1 MLASLRTLQ
10 YKLLRKM
17 TKVLHSKIWQ
27 VWKCQMLKCRRIRT
41 YIFPK
46 NRSDV
51 LIPIVLF
58 FTGCDQYTYQK
69 AYRWA
74 ITTIWLRIE
83 KKKTKSM
90 YCLYS
95 SLVDTNFFFL
105 KARITIP
112 DFFFFNLSFRFVTN
126 LIGFDLNMS
135 ANFACPI

>member
-1 MLASLRTLQ
+1 MLASLSTLQ

-27 VWKCQMLKCRRIRT
+27 VWNCQMLKCRRIRT

-58 FTGCDQYTYQK
+58 FTGFDQYTYLK
-69 AYRWA
+69 EYRWA
-74 ITTIWLRIE
+74 IITIWLRIE
-83 KKKTKSM
+83 KQKLKVLPTFLFSRYYFFSKSVN
-90 YCLYS
+90 YYS
-95 SLVDTNFFFL
+95 W
-105 KARITIP
+105 
-112 DFFFFNLSFRFVTN
+112 FFFNLSFRFVTN